1 MCEVTGGGNLGV
13 KGSRKYM
20 RQEKIG
26 QEPEGYIVE
35 IGNILKY
42 CVIFCNRKITKRQES
57 LII

>member
-26 QEPEGYIVE
+26 QEPEGYIA
-35 IGNILKY
+35 I
-42 CVIFCNRKITKRQES
+42 CNRKITKRQES